1 MRRSVIRAAAI
12 LVLSML
18 FVAPA
23 GPLFAQEAPS
33 TDDLRDPATW
43 DEWLLPVRDSV
54 GRSPQP
60 QAAPCR
66 LWVREI
72 GHPDDPRAVFL
83 HGGWGGEHEDLLYGF
98 LPLAG
103 QLRLTFYD
111 QRGSLRSPCDELPT
125 AADHVADLEALRR
138 ALGEERVVLVGHSK
152 GTWLGMAYAEAHPE
166 RVAGLVLIAPVW
178 PTPDAPDVD
187 APPPWERPEVAAEL
201 ARHGLELQRKR
212 EDGPRGW
219 SINHRIIFAA
229 VNLHDV
235 TKWREL
241 RPPWAYATDAANSA
255 AESMKD
261 DYDFRPALARLA
273 GRGVPILV
281 IQGDDDYLPPA
292 TWTESIDGVERVEVA
307 RAGHAA
313 YVDRPERV
321 RALVRDFLETLAR

>member
-1 MRRSVIRAAAI
+1 MHRASICAATCI
-12 LVLSML
+12 ALCSLSFASL
-18 FVAPA
+18 Q
-23 GPLFAQEAPS
+23 AQEASSSS
-33 TDDLRDPATW
+33 TFRDPTTW

-72 GHPDDPRAVFL
+72 GDPEDPRLVFL
-83 HGGWGGEHEDLLYGF
+83 HGGWGGEHEDLMYGM

-103 QLRLTFYD
+103 ELRLTFYD

-138 ALGEERVVLVGHSK
+138 ALGEERLVLAGHSM

-166 RVAGLVLIAPVW
+166 RVAGLVLVAPVW

-187 APPPWERPEVAAEL
+187 APPRWERPEVAAEL
-201 ARHGLELQRKR
+201 ARHGLELPRR
-212 EDGPRGW
+212 RADGPRGW
-219 SINHRIIFAA
+219 SVNHRIIFAA
-229 VNLHDV
+229 INLHDV
-235 TKWREL
+235 TKWRSL

-255 AESMKD
+255 AASMPSN
-261 DYDFRPALARLA
+261 YDFRPALEELA
-273 GRGVPILV
+273 SRGVPVLV
-281 IQGDDDYLPPA
+281 IQGDDDYLPA
-292 TWTESIDGVERVEVA
+292 AAWTDEIDGVERVVVE
-307 RAGHAA
+307 RAGHVA

-321 RALVRDFLETLAR
+321 RELVREFAVTPAH